1 VLEASVSAGGRITG
15 EAEVLIA
22 DVPRRTVTTPA
33 RALGDTPPL
42 LLAAAALL
50 LAARPALRR
59 RDPAEGDPEESVNHG
74 Q

>member
-1 VLEASVSAGGRITG
+1 
-15 EAEVLIA
+15 
-22 DVPRRTVTTPA
+22 VTTPA

-42 LLAAAALL
+42 LLSAAALL